1 MNAVPPGVE
10 GSADAR
16 QDTPIDYEAFQAQPE
31 FQELKSRFRR
41 FTFPLAVAFILWFLA
56 FVLLG
61 AYNHEFMARPFLG
74 MNVGLWLGLAQFI
87 TTFGITMWY
96 VAFANRRLDPASTAL
111 RAELEELAAP
121 HDAPNTTDGG
131 IR

>member
-1 MNAVPPGVE
+1 MNTDPAGGE

-16 QDTPIDYEAFQAQPE
+16 PDTPIDYVAFQAQPE

-41 FTFPLAVAFILWFLA
+41 FTFPLAVAFVVWFLG

-61 AYNHEFMARPFLG
+61 AYNHAFMAQPLLG
-74 MNVGLWLGLAQFI
+74 MNVGLWLGLAQFV

-96 VAFANRRLDPASTAL
+96 VSFANRRLDPASTAL
-111 RAELEELAAP
+111 RAELEALAAAG
-121 HDAPNTTDGG
+121 DAPTATQGG
-131 IR
+131 TR